1 MASETLLCIFS
12 TRLLPVKPQGNDNL
26 ALPQRNGAED
36 RRLDLIHQHFVVVL
50 DEADLRR
57 CLDSDGLAQLQV
69 VDLFFKAVYR
79 VLEIP
84 PTTWALMA
92 SPLAAASARSCGR
105 VVSCNSCSF
114 SSPAAM

>member
-12 TRLLPVKPQGNDNL
+12 TLSCRWQPQGNDNL

-36 RRLDLIHQHFVVVL
+36 RCLDLIHQHFVVVL

-84 PTTWALMA
+84 HHLGAHGVALSRRFGA
-92 SPLAAASARSCGR
+92 QLRQGG
-105 VVSCNSCSF
+105 F
-114 SSPAAM
+114 LQFL